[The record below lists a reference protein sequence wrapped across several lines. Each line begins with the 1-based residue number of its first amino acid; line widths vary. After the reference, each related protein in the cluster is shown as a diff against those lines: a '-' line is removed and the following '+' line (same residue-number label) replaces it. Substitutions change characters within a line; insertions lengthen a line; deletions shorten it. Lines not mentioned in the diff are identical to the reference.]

1 MALGSKDAGH
11 YTRVKAGILHRYE
24 VNVETRRHRFRS
36 DKKDPEESYRS
47 FVYRTV
53 DNFDRWMKGQKL
65 SIMEVMIKEYILL
78 GVPAEMTVWLE
89 ERNPK
94 NLDELRW

>member
-1 MALGSKDAGH
+1 MALGSKDTGH

-36 DKKDPEESYRS
+36 DKKDPEESYQS
-47 FVYRTV
+47 FVYR
-53 DNFDRWMKGQKL
+53 NFDRWMKGQKL

-78 GVPAEMTVWLE
+78 GVPAEMTVWLD

-94 NLDELRW
+94 IWMNSGGSR

>member
-24 VNVETRRHRFRS
+24 VNVETRRHRFCS
-36 DKKDPEESYRS
+36 DKKDLEESYRS
-47 FVYRTV
+47 FVYR
-53 DNFDRWMKGQKL
+53 NFDRWMKGQKL

-94 NLDELRW
+94 NLDELRR